1 MASLFMTFT
10 VGTIVRGME
19 QNREE
24 LDKAY
29 TETREVSEQL
39 DRERVQLERQTLVLE
54 RRTRYIESAA
64 EVGKAATSIL
74 EIDEL
79 LDNVVN
85 LISERF
91 GFYQAGI
98 FFIDEQNEFAVLQAA
113 SSEGGQ
119 RMLARDHKLKVGAEG
134 MVGYV
139 TSQGQARIALD
150 VGEDAVF
157 FNTPELPQTRSEMTL
172 PLFYGG
178 RIFGALDVQST
189 EPNAFSEEDISS
201 LTVLADQV
209 SMAINNARLFSE
221 LQSSMEAER
230 QAFGEVSR
238 RAWQGLIRRSG
249 AIGYKYQNNGVL
261 PVENEWPEEMAEAL
275 QTQKVVNTFDQNGAL
290 SVPIMVS
297 GNAVGAIRVRKPTN
311 EISWAED
318 EIELIEILSDR
329 LSQALESARIYQ
341 ASQRQALQEQLTG
354 EISSQLRQTLD
365 IDTVL
370 KTAAKE
376 LGDAFNAKEVVI
388 RMAPNEPTNFS

>member
-1 MASLFMTFT
+1 
-10 VGTIVRGME
+10 
-19 QNREE
+19 
-24 LDKAY
+24 
-29 TETREVSEQL
+29 
-39 DRERVQLERQTLVLE
+39 
-54 RRTRYIESAA
+54 IEAAA
-64 EVGKAATSIL
+64 EVGKAATSIFDI
-74 EIDEL
+74 EDL
-79 LDNVVN
+79 LDNVVK

-98 FFIDEQNEFAVLQAA
+98 FFIDDNNEFAVLQAA
-113 SSEGGQ
+113 SSDGGK
-119 RMLARDHKLKVGAEG
+119 RMLARQHKLQVGAEG

-189 EPNAFSEEDISS
+189 ESNAFVEEDISA

-209 SMAINNARLFSE
+209 SMAINNARLISD
-221 LQSSMEAER
+221 LQSSLETER

-238 RAWQGLIRRSG
+238 NAWQRLIRRSG
-249 AIGYKYQNNGVL
+249 VVGYKFQNNRVS
-261 PVENEWPEEMAEAL
+261 PVEKIWPEEMAEAL
-275 QTQKVVNTFDQNGAL
+275 QKQQIVNTFDQNGAL

-297 GNAVGAIRVRKPTN
+297 GRAVGAIRVRKSSDLVTW
-311 EISWAED
+311 SED
-318 EIELIEILSDR
+318 EIELIEVLTDR
-329 LSQALESARIYQ
+329 LSQALESARVYQ
-341 ASQRQALQEQLTG
+341 TSQRQALQEQLTG

-370 KTAAKE
+370 KTAARE

-388 RMAPNEPTNFS
+388 RMAPN